1 MTRVSSTG
9 RFLLIAGLT
18 ALFAWLFLRQVD
30 LGQALEEAGRL
41 PVWAVTAALTAL
53 LANLAFATVR
63 WRYLLAAAGYD
74 VPLGRL
80 LSTIAAG
87 IAVNN
92 LLPARAGDLVR
103 IESLRSG
110 ERIPA
115 FVVAGT
121 LFAERIL
128 DGLVLAGWIVVGA
141 LLLGTGGPLLLTG
154 LALSAGSVLGLA
166 LIVLAAAKP
175 VGSRRLARRALT
187 PLPRRWNGRAEHAA
201 LSFLDGLSAFRP
213 GRTLALALATSVPV
227 WLADL
232 GLYVALGQA
241 FGIDAGLGGYLAL
254 EGVGNLAL
262 AVPSTAAGVGSFDYL
277 TLLAARG
284 IAADGPAASA
294 YVLALHVFTV
304 VPVSLLGLAFVGR
317 VLPRRR
323 RVLAGEATAA

>member
-1 MTRVSSTG
+1 MTRVWSTG
-9 RFLLIAGLT
+9 RLLLIAGLT
-18 ALFAWLFLRQVD
+18 ALFGWLFLRQVD
-30 LGQALEEAGRL
+30 LGQALAEAGSL
-41 PVWAVTAALTAL
+41 PVWAVGGALTAL
-53 LANLAFATVR
+53 LANLAFAALR

-80 LSTIAAG
+80 CSTIAAG

-115 FVVAGT
+115 FVVTGT
-121 LFAERIL
+121 LFAERLL

-166 LIVLAAAKP
+166 LTVLAASRPA
-175 VGSRRLARRALT
+175 GSRRLAQRALT
-187 PLPRRWNGRAEHAA
+187 RVPGRWHGRVEQSA

-213 GRTLALALATSVPV
+213 GRTLVLALAVSVPV

-277 TLLAARG
+277 TLLAAKG
-284 IAADGPAASA
+284 IAVDGPAASG
-294 YVLALHVFTV
+294 YVLALHIFTV
-304 VPVSLLGLAFVGR
+304 VPVSLLGLAVLGR
-317 VLPRRR
+317 ALPRRR